1 MHDYM
6 HMHMHMYMHMHMC
19 MCMCMCMCMYDLTWS
34 LVSRS
39 ARVAS
44 LVPPA
49 AGAAVA
55 GASPGPSTPAT
66 AVEQETAAAAYE
78 VLRGI
83 HEKKGWAPPD
93 KHG

>member
-1 MHDYM
+1 MP
-6 HMHMHMYMHMHMC
+6 
-19 MCMCMCMCMYDLTWS
+19 WS

-44 LVPPA
+44 LVAPA
-49 AGAAVA
+49 AGTAVA
-55 GASPGPSTPAT
+55 EASPGPSAPAT

-83 HEKKGWAPPD
+83 HEKRGWAPAD
-93 KHG
+93 KNG